1 MMQTR
6 YRMLC
11 CMYISA
17 MQHHCCNGLFA
28 WTSVDCKHDWW
39 PRRRRGWVGI
49 LWAAH
54 LPLSLLLRRLAVPRW
69 ASWDLT
75 AWLIIQ
81 PLEVIA
87 YVFKVQYAA
96 CSTVLLVPV
105 WFSIKNSIASK
116 CLVTYE
122 KCMWPTNKPSQNR
135 INTAYW
141 HMIMQEDALD
151 HRSFKVNL
159 IYSWVRQ
166 KMSGRL
172 SPLFSTWKSKGQ
184 WNMYSDWA
192 MHTVW
197 Q

>member
-105 WFSIKNSIASK
+105 WFSIHKFHCKQVPCDIWKMYVAYQQAITKQDQYSLLAHDHARGCTQPPFIQSK
-116 CLVTYE
+116 SHLFMSTTKDE
-122 KCMWPTNKPSQNR
+122 WSTFTSLQ
-135 INTAYW
+135 
-141 HMIMQEDALD
+141 HL
-151 HRSFKVNL
+151 KVQRTMEYL
-159 IYSWVRQ
+159 
-166 KMSGRL
+166 
-172 SPLFSTWKSKGQ
+172 
-184 WNMYSDWA
+184 
-192 MHTVW
+192 
-197 Q
+197 